1 VPDRS
6 LNVLDG
12 STFVVG
18 DRIGDVRA
26 DEGREHGYFSE
37 DTRFISRWELR
48 VGEEP
53 LELLSLHQDA
63 HFDAQFFLT
72 PRVAPEAQ
80 APCSIVRRRLVDLIW
95 MEEITVTNHLHELSR
110 LHVVL
115 EVDTDFADLFEVKD
129 GAVARRTVHR
139 GHDATS
145 LTLHYENAD
154 FRRSV
159 TISSSAVPTITH
171 TGFEFDLA
179 LAAGERWASTFT
191 FSPDGA
197 QLGRAFRRRESHGSF
212 EAKRT
217 QKAAELET
225 WLAQAPVVTAE
236 DPGLL
241 RTYRA
246 SLSDLG
252 ALRMRP
258 DLTLGATLPAA
269 GLPWF
274 MALFGRDSLITS
286 FQALPYL
293 PGLAQTTL
301 RVLAARQS
309 EVRND
314 FHDAEPGKILHEL
327 RFGELTA
334 LGKRP
339 HSPYFGTADAT
350 PLFLVLLEE
359 YHRWT
364 GDDGLVRELESHAR
378 AALDWIETSGDLDG
392 DGYVEYER
400 RNTDTG
406 LINQCWKDSWDS
418 MQFADGG
425 LATGPVATC
434 EIQGYVYDALRR
446 TARLARKVWN
456 DPTLAERLQQRA
468 DDLQINFQRDFWM
481 PERGCHALALDG
493 DKRQVDG
500 LSSNIGHLLW
510 SGILDDREAASTA
523 ERLLTEELYS
533 GWGVRTLGAR
543 EAGYNP
549 LGYHTGTVWPHDNSL
564 IAAGLARYGHHE
576 AARTIAAGMLVAA
589 PYFQHRLPEVF
600 AGFPRAETSVPVE
613 FPTASRPQAWAAGTP
628 LLLLTTLLGVE
639 PEDTVVTTELPEPI
653 GNISIRRDPNPDP
666 DPQHPPQV
674 PVTE

>member
-1 VPDRS
+1 
-6 LNVLDG
+6 
-12 STFVVG
+12 
-18 DRIGDVRA
+18 
-26 DEGREHGYFSE
+26 
-37 DTRFISRWELR
+37 
-48 VGEEP
+48 
-53 LELLSLHQDA
+53 
-63 HFDAQFFLT
+63 
-72 PRVAPEAQ
+72 
-80 APCSIVRRRLVDLIW
+80 
-95 MEEITVTNHLHELSR
+95 
-110 LHVVL
+110 
-115 EVDTDFADLFEVKD
+115 
-129 GAVARRTVHR
+129 
-139 GHDATS
+139 
-145 LTLHYENAD
+145 
-154 FRRSV
+154 
-159 TISSSAVPTITH
+159 
-171 TGFEFDLA
+171 
-179 LAAGERWASTFT
+179 
-191 FSPDGA
+191 
-197 QLGRAFRRRESHGSF
+197 
-212 EAKRT
+212 
-217 QKAAELET
+217 
-225 WLAQAPVVTAE
+225 
-236 DPGLL
+236 
-241 RTYRA
+241 
-246 SLSDLG
+246 
-252 ALRMRP
+252 
-258 DLTLGATLPAA
+258 
-269 GLPWF
+269 
-274 MALFGRDSLITS
+274 
-286 FQALPYL
+286 
-293 PGLAQTTL
+293 
-301 RVLAARQS
+301 
-309 EVRND
+309 
-314 FHDAEPGKILHEL
+314 
-327 RFGELTA
+327 
-334 LGKRP
+334 
-339 HSPYFGTADAT
+339 
-350 PLFLVLLEE
+350 
-359 YHRWT
+359 
-364 GDDGLVRELESHAR
+364 
-378 AALDWIETSGDLDG
+378 
-392 DGYVEYER
+392 
-400 RNTDTG
+400 
-406 LINQCWKDSWDS
+406 